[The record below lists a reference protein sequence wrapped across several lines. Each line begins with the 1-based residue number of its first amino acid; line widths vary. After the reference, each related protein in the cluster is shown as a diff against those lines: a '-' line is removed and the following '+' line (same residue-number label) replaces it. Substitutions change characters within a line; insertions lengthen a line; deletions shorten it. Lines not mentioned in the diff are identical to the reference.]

1 MSIRYAKRRGS
12 GRGDGK
18 KKVNWKIK
26 MKLHGFKE
34 LNSSPF
40 SEKLKG
46 GEGPQKIYI
55 NK

>member
-1 MSIRYAKRRGS
+1 
-12 GRGDGK
+12 
-18 KKVNWKIK
+18 